1 MSDAVAPTPCERVSI
16 GAPMTDAP
24 SNDELKKRV
33 ADLERE
39 VATLKERWELND
51 AIDELAEIAIRD
63 RLPVDHTLRLVLP
76 ELCKH
81 TGATLAFMRTYDES
95 LELHDFVHST
105 GEDGEVP
112 LGAEGIV
119 AALAETDPLVRE
131 VTLPNGARGTLVAQG
146 LDVAGEPFGAVA
158 IVVPGEKDA
167 TERER
172 LSKLLDT
179 FSEEIDN
186 HLASIAVARK
196 KTMLTSAMS
205 EALRD
210 PVLDSGLVRALAVL
224 RENIPFEDMI
234 LVFRHEDD
242 VSGASLRYKILKNR
256 EIVHDSSIRTGID
269 RDADVDAFM
278 RSNAFRMMTGDDGD
292 VRERFGI
299 RRFREEVMITG
310 IRSAR
315 VIGRVIVT
323 SRRGEFNTFDRDL
336 LDRFADSLRQRIVD
350 FNREWKGLSTG
361 FPKDV
366 CERLLHEEGYEEKYL
381 SPREKTCAV
390 MFADISGFTRLS
402 EQVLVKPEAIGR
414 LVDTW
419 SARVVEILWETGG
432 VFDKMVG
439 DCVIGIWGPP
449 FFEESPQELCR
460 RAAKAAREI
469 REFTR
474 SLTAHEALPELVG
487 EPIDVATGLN
497 YAPLFVGTFG
507 PDADFTGFSAG
518 MNNTARLQGQAK
530 GGDILCMDAFV
541 EAHGDPS
548 QFGEEREAAVK
559 NVAKPLKFRPLE

>member
-1 MSDAVAPTPCERVSI
+1 
-16 GAPMTDAP
+16 MTDAQ
-24 SNDELKKRV
+24 SQAELRERI
-33 ADLERE
+33 AELERE
-39 VATLKERWELND
+39 VRILKERWALND
-51 AIDELAEIAIRD
+51 EIDDLAEVAIRD

-76 ELCKH
+76 ALCAH
-81 TGATLAFMRTYDES
+81 TGASLAFVRTYDES
-95 LELHDFVHST
+95 LALHDFVHAT
-105 GEDGEVP
+105 GEDASLPIE
-112 LGAEGIV
+112 AD
-119 AALAETDPLVRE
+119 ALCRAIEQSDPLVRE
-131 VTLPNGARGTLVAQG
+131 VVLPGEVRATLVAQG
-146 LDVAGEPFGAVA
+146 LDVAGEPFGALA
-158 IVVPGEKDA
+158 IVVPGAADDA
-167 TERER
+167 ERER
-172 LSKLLDT
+172 LAGLLDT
-179 FSEEIDN
+179 FAEEIDN

-196 KTMLTSAMS
+196 KTMLTAAMS

-210 PVLDSGLVRALAVL
+210 PVLDAGLARALDVL

-256 EIVHDSSIRTGID
+256 EVVHDSSVRSESDG
-269 RDADVDAFM
+269 DVDAFM
-278 RSNAFRMMTGDDGD
+278 RSNAFRMMTGDDEG

-310 IRSAR
+310 MRSAR

-366 CERLLHEEGYEEKYL
+366 VERLLHEEDYTEKYL
-381 SPREKTCAV
+381 SPREKVCAV

-402 EQVLVKPEAIGR
+402 EQVLVHPEAIGR

-449 FFEESPQELCR
+449 FFEHTPEDLCR
-460 RAAKAAREI
+460 RAATAARQI

-487 EPIDVATGLN
+487 EPVDVATGLN

-530 GGDILCMDAFV
+530 GGEILCMDAFV
-541 EAHGDPS
+541 AAHGGQDE
-548 QFGEEREAAVK
+548 FGEEREAAVK
-559 NVAKPLKFRPLE
+559 NVARPLKFRPLK

>member
-1 MSDAVAPTPCERVSI
+1 
-16 GAPMTDAP
+16 MTDARTP
-24 SNDELKKRV
+24 EELNARI
-33 ADLERE
+33 AELERE
-39 VATLKERWELND
+39 VKDLKDRWALND
-51 AIDELAEIAIRD
+51 EIDDLAEIAIRD

-76 ELCKH
+76 ALCAH
-81 TGATLAFMRTYDES
+81 TGAVIAFMRTYDES
-95 LELHDFVHST
+95 LALHDFVHAT
-105 GEDGEVP
+105 GEDGALPVDADALCRALSETSP
-112 LGAEGIV
+112 LSR
-119 AALAETDPLVRE
+119 D
-131 VTLPNGARGTLVAQG
+131 VTLADGAVGTLIGQG

-158 IVVPGEKDA
+158 IVVPRA
-167 TERER
+167 TDEPERER
-172 LSKLLDT
+172 LAALLDT
-179 FSEEIDN
+179 FAEEIDN

-196 KTMLTSAMS
+196 KTMLTAAMS
-205 EALRD
+205 ESLRD
-210 PVLDSGLVRALAVL
+210 PVLDTGLSRALAVL

-256 EIVHDSSIRTGID
+256 EVVHDSSHRSNDDG
-269 RDADVDAFM
+269 DVDAFM
-278 RSNAFRMMTGDDGD
+278 RSNAFRLMTGDDGD

-310 IRSAR
+310 LRSAR

-366 CERLLHEEGYEEKYL
+366 VERLLHEEGYDEKYL

-402 EQVLVKPEAIGR
+402 EQVLVQPEAIGR

-449 FFEESPQELCR
+449 FHEASAHDLAR
-460 RAAKAAREI
+460 RAAHAARQI

-474 SLTAHEALPELVG
+474 SLNSHEALPELVG
-487 EPIDVATGLN
+487 QPIDVATGLN
-497 YAPLFVGTFG
+497 FAPLFVGTFG
-507 PDADFTGFSAG
+507 PDADFTGFSSG

-530 GGDILCMDAFV
+530 GGEILCMDTFV
-541 EAHGDPS
+541 DAYGDPS
-548 QFGEEREAAVK
+548 AFGDEREAAVK
-559 NVAKPLKFRPLE
+559 NVAKPLRFRPLV

>member
-1 MSDAVAPTPCERVSI
+1 MNDARTPEQ
-16 GAPMTDAP
+16 
-24 SNDELKKRV
+24 LKQRI
-33 ADLERE
+33 AELERQ
-39 VATLKERWELND
+39 VALLEERWELND
-51 AIDELAEIAIRD
+51 EIDDLAEIAIRD

-76 ELCKH
+76 ALCRR

-95 LELHDFVHST
+95 LALHDFVHAM
-105 GEDGEVP
+105 GEDATLPMSGD
-112 LGAEGIV
+112 AI
-119 AALAETDPLVRE
+119 AAAVDEASPIVRE
-131 VTLPNGARGTLVAQG
+131 VTLPGDVRGSIVAQA

-158 IVVPGEKDA
+158 IVVPAVLDEA
-167 TERER
+167 ERER
-172 LSKLLDT
+172 LTDLLDT

-196 KTMLTSAMS
+196 KTMLTAAMS

-210 PVLDSGLVRALAVL
+210 PVLDAGLARALDVL

-242 VSGASLRYKILKNR
+242 VSGASLRYKVLKNR
-256 EIVHDSSIRTGID
+256 QIVHDSSV
-269 RDADVDAFM
+269 RDSVAPDAGDVDAFM
-278 RSNAFRMMTGDDGD
+278 RSNAFRLMTGDDED

-310 IRSAR
+310 MRSAR

-366 CERLLHEEGYEEKYL
+366 CERLLHEEDYTEKYL

-402 EQVLVKPEAIGR
+402 EQVLVHPEAIGR

-449 FFEESPQELCR
+449 FHEASAQDVCR
-460 RAAKAAREI
+460 RAAEAARQI

-487 EPIDVATGLN
+487 QPVDVATGLN

-507 PDADFTGFSAG
+507 PDADFTGFSSG

-530 GGDILCMDAFV
+530 GGEILCMDTFV
-541 EAHGDPS
+541 EAYGDDAA
-548 QFGEEREAAVK
+548 FGEDREAAVK
-559 NVAKPLKFRPLE
+559 NVAKPLRFRLLK

>member
-1 MSDAVAPTPCERVSI
+1 
-16 GAPMTDAP
+16 MTDASTP
-24 SNDELKKRV
+24 DGLQKRI
-33 ADLERE
+33 AELERE
-39 VATLKERWELND
+39 VALLRERWELND
-51 AIDELAEIAIRD
+51 EIDDLAEIAIRD

-76 ELCKH
+76 ALCAR

-95 LELHDFVHST
+95 LALHDFVHAT
-105 GEDGEVP
+105 GESAELP
-112 LGAEGIV
+112 LGADVIC
-119 AALAETDPLVRE
+119 AEVERTSPLVRTLE
-131 VTLPNGARGTLVAQG
+131 VEGTPLTLVAQA
-146 LDVAGEPFGAVA
+146 LDVAGEPFGATA
-158 IVVPGEKDA
+158 ILVPGAADA
-167 TERER
+167 AERER
-172 LSKLLDT
+172 LVDLLDT
-179 FSEEIDN
+179 FAEEIDN
-186 HLASIAVARK
+186 HLASIAVSRK
-196 KTMLTSAMS
+196 KTMLTAAMS

-210 PVLDSGLVRALAVL
+210 PVLDSGLARALGVL

-242 VSGASLRYKILKNR
+242 VSGTTLRYKILKNR
-256 EIVHDSSIRTGID
+256 ELVHDSSVRSDNDID
-269 RDADVDAFM
+269 TFM
-278 RSNAFRMMTGDDGD
+278 RSNAFRLMTGDDEG

-310 IRSAR
+310 MRSAR

-361 FPKDV
+361 FPKEV
-366 CERLLHEEGYEEKYL
+366 CERLLREEDYAEKYL
-381 SPREKTCAV
+381 SPREKTCAI

-402 EQVLVKPEAIGR
+402 EQVLVAPEAIGR

-449 FFEESPQELCR
+449 FYEESPEQLCR
-460 RAAKAAREI
+460 SAATAARRI
-469 REFTR
+469 REYTR

-487 EPIDVATGLN
+487 QPVDVATGLN
-497 YAPLFVGTFG
+497 FAPLFVGTFG
-507 PDADFTGFSAG
+507 PDADFTGFSSG

-530 GGDILCMDAFV
+530 GGEILCMDSFV
-541 EAHGDPS
+541 EALRDGS
-548 QFGEEREAAVK
+548 EFGEEKEAAVK
-559 NVAKPLKFRPLE
+559 NVARPLKFRLLK

>member
-1 MSDAVAPTPCERVSI
+1 
-16 GAPMTDAP
+16 MTDSQSPEVLQRRIA
-24 SNDELKKRV
+24 E
-33 ADLERE
+33 LERE
-39 VATLKERWELND
+39 VGLLRERWELND
-51 AIDELAEIAIRD
+51 EIDDLAEIAIRD

-76 ELCKH
+76 ALCAR
-81 TGATLAFMRTYDES
+81 TGATIAVMRTYDES
-95 LELHDFVHST
+95 LSLHDFVHAT
-105 GEDGEVP
+105 GEDGELP
-112 LGAEGIV
+112 MSADAI
-119 AALAETDPLVRE
+119 AQALETNDPLVRE
-131 VTLPNGARGTLVAQG
+131 VTMASGAAGTLVAQS

-158 IVVPGEKDA
+158 FFVPSASDEA
-167 TERER
+167 ARSR
-172 LSKLLDT
+172 LVGLLHT

-186 HLASIAVARK
+186 HLASIAVSRK
-196 KTMLTSAMS
+196 KAMLTTAMS

-210 PVLDSGLVRALAVL
+210 PVLDSGLARALEVL
-224 RENIPFEDMI
+224 RQNIPFEDMI

-242 VSGASLRYKILKNR
+242 VSGSSLRYKVLKNR
-256 EIVHDSSIRTGID
+256 EVVHDSSVRTDG
-269 RDADVDAFM
+269 DVDAFL
-278 RSNAFRMMTGDDGD
+278 RSNAFRLMAGDDED

-366 CERLLHEEGYEEKYL
+366 CERLLHEEDYTEKYL
-381 SPREKTCAV
+381 SAREKTCAI

-402 EQVLVKPEAIGR
+402 EQVLVHPEAIGR

-449 FFEESPQELCR
+449 FHEHDPAELCR
-460 RAAKAAREI
+460 RAALAARQI

-474 SLTAHEALPELVG
+474 SLSAHEALPELVG
-487 EPIDVATGLN
+487 EPVDVATGLN
-497 YAPLFVGTFG
+497 YAPLFVGMFG

-530 GGDILCMDAFV
+530 GGEILCMDRFV
-541 EAHGDPS
+541 EAMGKPEE
-548 QFGEEREAAVK
+548 FGEEREAAVK
-559 NVAKPLKFRPLE
+559 NVAKPLKFRPLK

>member
-1 MSDAVAPTPCERVSI
+1 MNDAQSPEAF
-16 GAPMTDAP
+16 
-24 SNDELKKRV
+24 KKRI
-33 ADLERE
+33 AQLERE
-39 VATLKERWELND
+39 VAILTERWALND
-51 AIDELAEIAIRD
+51 EIDDLAEIAIRD

-76 ELCKH
+76 ALCAR
-81 TGATLAFMRTYDES
+81 TGATMAFMRTYDES
-95 LELHDFVHST
+95 LALHDFVHAT
-105 GEDGEVP
+105 GEDGELP
-112 LGAEGIV
+112 I
-119 AALAETDPLVRE
+119 AADALCKALDETDPLARE
-131 VTLPNGARGTLVAQG
+131 VTFSGGGLGTVIAQA

-158 IVVPGEKDA
+158 IFVPGSADDD
-167 TERER
+167 ERAR
-172 LSKLLDT
+172 LTGLLHT
-179 FSEEIDN
+179 FAEEIDN
-186 HLASIAVARK
+186 HLASIAVSRK
-196 KTMLTSAMS
+196 KAMLTNAMS

-210 PVLDSGLVRALAVL
+210 PVLDSGLSRALAVL

-234 LVFRHEDD
+234 LVFRLEDD
-242 VSGASLRYKILKNR
+242 VSGTSLRYKILKNR
-256 EIVHDSSIRTGID
+256 EVVHDSSVRAGITM
-269 RDADVDAFM
+269 DADVDAFM
-278 RSNAFRMMTGDDGD
+278 RSNSFRLMTGDDED

-310 IRSAR
+310 VRSAR

-366 CERLLHEEGYEEKYL
+366 CERLLHEEDYTEKYL

-402 EQVLVKPEAIGR
+402 EQVLVHPEAIGR

-449 FFEESPQELCR
+449 FFEYPADELCR
-460 RAAKAAREI
+460 RAARAARLI

-474 SLTAHEALPELVG
+474 SLSAHEALPELVG
-487 EPIDVATGLN
+487 EITDVATGLN

-530 GGDILCMDAFV
+530 GGEILCMDSFV
-541 EAHGDPS
+541 AAMNAPS
-548 QFGEEREAAVK
+548 EFGQEREASVK

>member
-1 MSDAVAPTPCERVSI
+1 
-16 GAPMTDAP
+16 MTEAQSPED
-24 SNDELKKRV
+24 LRKRI
-33 ADLERE
+33 AELERE
-39 VATLKERWELND
+39 VGILKERWALND
-51 AIDELAEIAIRD
+51 EVDDLAETAIRD

-76 ELCKH
+76 ALCAH

-95 LELHDFVHST
+95 LALHDFVHAT
-105 GEDGEVP
+105 GEDAQLP
-112 LGAEGIV
+112 ITADAIC
-119 AALAETDPLVRE
+119 AAVDETDPLVRE
-131 VTLPNGARGTLVAQG
+131 VMLAGSVRGTLVAQG

-158 IVVPGEKDA
+158 IFVPVVTDES
-167 TERER
+167 ERER
-172 LSKLLDT
+172 LLGLLHT
-179 FSEEIDN
+179 FAEEIDN

-196 KTMLTSAMS
+196 KTVLTAAMS

-210 PVLDSGLVRALAVL
+210 PVLDSGLSRALDVL
-224 RENIPFEDMI
+224 RDNIPFEDMI

-242 VSGASLRYKILKNR
+242 LSGASLRYKILKNR
-256 EIVHDSSIRTGID
+256 ELLHDSSIRAGITS
-269 RDADVDAFM
+269 DADVDAFM
-278 RSNAFRMMTGDDGD
+278 RSHSFRLMTGDDED

-310 IRSAR
+310 VRTSR

-323 SRRGEFNTFDRDL
+323 SHRGEFNTFDRDL

-361 FPKDV
+361 FPKNI
-366 CERLLHEEGYEEKYL
+366 CERLLHEEDYTEKYL
-381 SPREKTCAV
+381 SPRLKTCAV

-402 EQVLVKPEAIGR
+402 EQVLVHPEAIGR

-449 FFEESPQELCR
+449 FFEEAPDELCR
-460 RAAKAAREI
+460 RAASAARQI

-474 SLTAHEALPELVG
+474 SLSAHEALPELVG
-487 EPIDVATGLN
+487 EPVDVATGLN

-530 GGDILCMDAFV
+530 GGEILCMDAFV
-541 EAHGDPS
+541 EALGKNDE
-548 QFGEEREAAVK
+548 FGEEREAAVK
-559 NVAKPLKFRPLE
+559 NVQKPLKFRPLL

>member
-1 MSDAVAPTPCERVSI
+1 M
-16 GAPMTDAP
+16 
-24 SNDELKKRV
+24 
-33 ADLERE
+33 
-39 VATLKERWELND
+39 
-51 AIDELAEIAIRD
+51 
-63 RLPVDHTLRLVLP
+63 
-76 ELCKH
+76 
-81 TGATLAFMRTYDES
+81 
-95 LELHDFVHST
+95 
-105 GEDGEVP
+105 
-112 LGAEGIV
+112 
-119 AALAETDPLVRE
+119 
-131 VTLPNGARGTLVAQG
+131 
-146 LDVAGEPFGAVA
+146 VA
-158 IVVPGEKDA
+158 IVLPAVLDDA
-167 TERER
+167 ERER
-172 LSKLLDT
+172 LTDLLDT

-186 HLASIAVARK
+186 HLASIAVSRK
-196 KTMLTSAMS
+196 KAMLTNAMS

-210 PVLDSGLVRALAVL
+210 PVLDSGLTRALDVL

-234 LVFRHEDD
+234 LVFRQEDD
-242 VSGASLRYKILKNR
+242 VSGVTLRYKILKNR
-256 EIVHDSSIRTGID
+256 EVVHDSSLRSSVVP
-269 RDADVDAFM
+269 DADVDAFM
-278 RSNAFRMMTGDDGD
+278 RSNSFRLMTGDDED

-310 IRSAR
+310 VRSAR

-366 CERLLHEEGYEEKYL
+366 CERLLHEEDYEEKYL

-402 EQVLVKPEAIGR
+402 EQVLVHPEAIGR

-419 SARVVEILWETGG
+419 SERVVEILWETGG

-449 FFEESPQELCR
+449 FHEYSAEELCK
-460 RAAKAAREI
+460 RAAIAARQI
-469 REFTR
+469 RDYTR
-474 SLTAHEALPELVG
+474 SLSAHEALPELVG
-487 EPIDVATGLN
+487 EKIDVATGLN

-541 EAHGDPS
+541 EAYGALDE
-548 QFGEEREAAVK
+548 FGEEKEAAVK
-559 NVAKPLKFRPLE
+559 NVARPLKFRALK